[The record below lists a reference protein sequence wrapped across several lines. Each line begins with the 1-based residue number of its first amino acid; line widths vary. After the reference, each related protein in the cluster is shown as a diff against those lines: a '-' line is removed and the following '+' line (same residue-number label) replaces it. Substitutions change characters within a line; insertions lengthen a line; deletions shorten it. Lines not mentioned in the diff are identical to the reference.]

1 MAQQQAAPAGTGRAR
16 TVLTIVI
23 VLLLALLLGL
33 VWVFYNLLKPVGGA
47 KEETTKASM
56 KWVRSIYGFGPSAD
70 EQLLSP
76 TSVAIA
82 PNGDIYAT
90 DQTRSRIMIFRPDG
104 TFKRL
109 LHTGAGG
116 TGKGQFIRPESVAVG
131 SDGLVY
137 IADPWAK
144 KIIVFDRAG
153 KFVREWPVLDQAR
166 GVYVDGDKVY
176 VLDMGTVLVYDKNGK
191 KLAQF
196 AKRGTKPGEIDAYQ
210 GIAARDGNIYIA
222 DSFNKRLETFSA
234 DGKVKWVVPGGVA
247 VHTGPSTDAP
257 EGGDES
263 ASKALPDHRWDLPQD
278 VAFDGAGRLIVVDA
292 FQFELAVVDPKTGKV
307 QAKYGD
313 FGREDGQF
321 FYPTSVAY
329 DSRRDW
335 FAIADTQNNRIQ
347 IVRIPDSSGSAVS
360 AAWRAVSSPYRYLAV
375 PLVLL
380 LLAIVL
386 AVVVARRMSKAS
398 VGPFTDDSTEL

>member
-23 VLLLALLLGL
+23 VLLLALLVGL
-33 VWVFYNLLKPVGGA
+33 VWVFYGLLKPVGGA
-47 KEETTKASM
+47 KEDPAPASM

-82 PNGDIYAT
+82 PNGDVYAT

-116 TGKGQFIRPESVAVG
+116 TGKGQFIRPESLAID
-131 SDGLVY
+131 SDGQVY

-144 KIIVFDRAG
+144 KVIVFDAGG
-153 KFVREWPVLDQAR
+153 KFVREWPVLEQAR
-166 GVYVDGDKVY
+166 GVHVDGDRVY
-176 VLDMGTVLVYDKNGK
+176 VLDVGTVLVYDKSGK

-196 AKRGTKPGEIDAYQ
+196 AKRGTKPGELDAYQ
-210 GIAARDGNIYIA
+210 GITAREGSVYVA
-222 DSFNKRLETFSA
+222 DTFNKRLQTFDA
-234 DGKVKWVVPGGVA
+234 EGKVKWVVPGGVA
-247 VHTGPSTDAP
+247 VHTGPSMDAP

-263 ASKALPDHRWDLPQD
+263 ASKAVPSHRWDLPQD
-278 VAFDGAGRLIVVDA
+278 VVFDGAGRLVAVDA
-292 FQFELAVVDPKTGKV
+292 FQFEIAVVDPKTGKV
-307 QAKYGD
+307 QAKYGE

-321 FYPTSVAY
+321 FYPTSIAY
-329 DSRRDW
+329 DARRDW
-335 FAIADTQNNRIQ
+335 FAVADTQNNRIQ
-347 IVRIPDSSGSAVS
+347 IVRIPESSGSAVS
-360 AAWRAVSSPYRYLAV
+360 AVWRAVSSPYRYLAV
-375 PLVLL
+375 PLLL
-380 LLAIVL
+380 LLAAIVL

-398 VGPFTDDSTEL
+398 VGPLADGPTDL